1 MLMAEAVAGDDGLD
15 YERDVRLPFVLAGGG
30 NVDPRQKTGVASEK
44 IIRTAVFLNQND
56 DVLDDALL
64 VRRLLRV

>member
-1 MLMAEAVAGDDGLD
+1 
-15 YERDVRLPFVLAGGG
+15 LPFVLAGGG